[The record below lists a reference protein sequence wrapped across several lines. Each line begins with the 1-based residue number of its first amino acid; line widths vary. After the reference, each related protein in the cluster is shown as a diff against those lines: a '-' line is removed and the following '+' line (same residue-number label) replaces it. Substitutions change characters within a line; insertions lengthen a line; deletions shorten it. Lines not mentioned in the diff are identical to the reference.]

1 MAKAKKPT
9 PAAPKTLAELAADPA
24 NPRRISDRA
33 AGKLKGSLSEFG
45 DLSGIVF
52 NRRTCELVAGHQRV
66 AQIRKLWPDAEMV
79 QASPELGV
87 IVVDAERCFR
97 VRIVDWPRSRQR
109 AANVTANNGK
119 IQGEFTPDVRSYL
132 LDVHEALDA
141 ELPAI
146 AERVRLLEWLDPIED
161 DFADQPVTSLYQVIA
176 TCDGEEN
183 QEQLRDELAKRG
195 FRATSVVG

>member
-1 MAKAKKPT
+1 MANDST

-33 AGKLKGSLSEFG
+33 AGKLQGSLAEFG

-66 AQIRKLWPDAEMV
+66 AQIRRLWPDAEIV

-87 IVVDAERCFR
+87 IVVDDERCFR

-119 IQGEFTPDVRSYL
+119 IQGEFTDDVRSYL
-132 LDVHEALDA
+132 LDVHEA
-141 ELPAI
+141 LPAI
-146 AERVRLLEWLDPIED
+146 AERVRLLEWLDPID
-161 DFADQPVTSLYQVIA
+161 DEFADQPVKSLFQVIA
-176 TCDGEEN
+176 NCDGEEN
-183 QEQLRDELAKRG
+183 QELLRAELANRG
-195 FRATSVVG
+195 FRAASVIG